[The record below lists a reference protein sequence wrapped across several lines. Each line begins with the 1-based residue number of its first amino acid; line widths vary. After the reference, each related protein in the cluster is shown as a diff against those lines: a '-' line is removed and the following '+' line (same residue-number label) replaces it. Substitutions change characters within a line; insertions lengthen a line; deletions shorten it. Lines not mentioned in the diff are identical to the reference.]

1 MSLISTD
8 AIAQEINK
16 QVLAGIP
23 PIVDA
28 TLKAIY
34 ASTPVLKALAS
45 GQSVTL
51 KVDPIK
57 LEIPP
62 VTFKLEVGK

>member
-1 MSLISTD
+1 MSLINTD
-8 AIAQEINK
+8 VIAQEINK

-28 TLKAIY
+28 ALKAIY
-34 ASTPVLKALAS
+34 ANTPVLKALAS

>member
-1 MSLISTD
+1 MSLINTD
-8 AIAQEINK
+8 VIAQEINK

-28 TLKAIY
+28 ALKAIY